1 MTTLKFWTKPTIE
14 VTELRLA
21 KNGGP
26 VATVDATRRQHSS

>member
-1 MTTLKFWTKPTIE
+1 MTIQKLWTKPTIE

-26 VATVDATRRQHSS
+26 VATVDATSRQHSS

>member
-1 MTTLKFWTKPTIE
+1 MTNLKLWTKPTIE